1 MDSSYNGQ
9 WTGSTGSGAY
19 CIVNINDNGATING
33 RVSLYEDAYS
43 DPDSIPVW
51 TMSFFEGGK
60 ESDIRVTGHVRPATT
75 FWANGNL
82 QTLEERAEF
91 EKRTG
96 IMFPEETNFSAERQ
110 GLYKLK
116 VNWNSKFPNG
126 DIKTDDALLE
136 KKRLGSSKIFH
147 QEMDWDKFKS
157 FASSQN
163 DGFIFRGQSKR
174 WRLQTTFH
182 RTGHADIITYLDD
195 KVPELERH
203 INAFSNHEYDFKDDR
218 SLGGLLNLA
227 QHHGY
232 PTPLLDWTKSPFVAA
247 FFAFENAQVIKKEG
261 TVSVFCLND
270 AEWSKIA
277 GRQAQVRSPKLSV
290 KNLELPGFGNQ
301 RVLPQ
306 QSITMF
312 SNAAD
317 VESIVQSNESF
328 AGQYLTAIAIP
339 SSERERALRDLH
351 LMGITWGSMFPGI
364 EGVCKQLASRHFGS

>member
-1 MDSSYNGQ
+1 
-9 WTGSTGSGAY
+9 
-19 CIVNINDNGATING
+19 
-33 RVSLYEDAYS
+33 
-43 DPDSIPVW
+43 
-51 TMSFFEGGK
+51 
-60 ESDIRVTGHVRPATT
+60 
-75 FWANGNL
+75 
-82 QTLEERAEF
+82 
-91 EKRTG
+91 
-96 IMFPEETNFSAERQ
+96 
-110 GLYKLK
+110 
-116 VNWNSKFPNG
+116 
-126 DIKTDDALLE
+126 
-136 KKRLGSSKIFH
+136 
-147 QEMDWDKFKS
+147 MDWDKFKS

-247 FFAFENAQVIKKEG
+247 FFAFENARVIKKEG